1 MVEAIKSGLLS
12 SVGPIPSQKLST
24 ASTDGGSFGD
34 FFKADMKEFLNK
46 ANDVEGMMT
55 NYAGGVGNIEQIAPM
70 LKELMLEFEVKTK
83 IISLFVQRMPIQ
95 QSLNLT
101 APART
106 KCSMALPEPNEA

>member
-24 ASTDGGSFGD
+24 AATDGSSFGD

-83 IISLFVQRMPIQ
+83 IIS
-95 QSLNLT
+95 SLANILKTLT
-101 APART
+101 
-106 KCSMALPEPNEA
+106 SMNI

>member
-12 SVGPIPSQKLST
+12 SVGPISSQKLST

-34 FFKADMKEFLNK
+34 FFKADMKGFLNK

-83 IISLFVQRMPIQ
+83 IIS
-95 QSLNLT
+95 SLANILKTLT
-101 APART
+101 
-106 KCSMALPEPNEA
+106 SMNI

>member
-12 SVGPIPSQKLST
+12 SVGPISPQKLSKSPT
-24 ASTDGGSFGD
+24 EVGGFGD
-34 FFKADMKEFLNK
+34 FVKTDLKEFLNK

-83 IISLFVQRMPIQ
+83 IIS
-95 QSLNLT
+95 SLANILKTLT
-101 APART
+101 
-106 KCSMALPEPNEA
+106 SMNI

>member
-34 FFKADMKEFLNK
+34 FFKADMKGFLNK
-46 ANDVEGMMT
+46 AQEVETKMT
-55 NYAGGVGNIEQIAPM
+55 SYAGGVGDIEQIAPM

-83 IISLFVQRMPIQ
+83 IIS
-95 QSLNLT
+95 SLANILKTLT
-101 APART
+101 
-106 KCSMALPEPNEA
+106 SMNI